1 MSKSPIL
8 PSSPPHTSIPY
19 LPLCAL
25 LVCMSTP
32 PQYIVNNYCY
42 INYCRHFVYELSGRS
57 QCHMISISRYV
68 IFMFLEEYIFYYI
81 IYIPNILMYQYTLYI
96 IL

>member
-32 PQYIVNNYCY
+32 PQYIVN
-42 INYCRHFVYELSGRS
+42 NYCRHFVYELSGRS